1 MSYSTLSIDWED
13 FGQLL
18 CMYHFNKVTEPVN
31 AALERQTSIMLDMM
45 DETNCK
51 ATFFIL
57 GVTAKYRPGL
67 VKKIASKGHEIAIHG
82 QNHIA
87 MFTLTPDAARKDLQE
102 SIDIVTQITG
112 EKIYG
117 YRAPFFSV
125 NETNLW
131 LLDILADLGIE
142 YDSSI
147 FPKKMPR
154 YGIEGFSDK
163 DALYDLPN
171 GKQIVELP
179 LTVACY
185 FNKTWPVSGGG
196 YIRLMPKFLVNK
208 IFNDFENL
216 CFVGHSHIPGV
227 YSSSDK
233 QWYSPK
239 DINHQYIISDDK
251 AVINI
256 GSVGQPRD
264 EDTRACYGIFDG
276 SIFVW
281 RRVEYNIQG
290 TVNQILEI
298 DEIDNFMAD
307 RLLIGR

>member
-18 CMYHFNKVTEPVN
+18 CMYHYNKVTEPVN

-57 GVTAKYRPGL
+57 GVTAKFRPAL

-87 MFTLTPDAARKDLQE
+87 MFTLSPDEARKDLQE

-112 EKIYG
+112 EKVYG

-179 LTVACY
+179 LTVASY

-196 YIRLMPKFLVNK
+196 YIRLMPKMLVNK
-208 IFNDFENL
+208 IFNDFEKQQKDSMIYMHPYEFDTAFLDVRSNYPAGVNYSKYKVHTLNL
-216 CFVGHSHIPGV
+216 RWNLFRNSIREKIK
-227 YSSSDK
+227 DLLK
-233 QWYSPK
+233 Q
-239 DINHQYIISDDK
+239 HQFKTCLNK
-251 AVINI
+251 ANYVKAI
-256 GSVGQPRD
+256 GNS
-264 EDTRACYGIFDG
+264 TK
-276 SIFVW
+276 
-281 RRVEYNIQG
+281 
-290 TVNQILEI
+290 
-298 DEIDNFMAD
+298 
-307 RLLIGR
+307 LLGRPE

>member
-18 CMYHFNKVTEPVN
+18 CMYHYNKVTEPVKGS
-31 AALERQTSIMLDMM
+31 LERQTAIMLDMM
-45 DETNCK
+45 DEADCK

-67 VKKIASKGHEIAIHG
+67 VKKIASKGHEIALHG

-87 MFTLTPDAARKDLQE
+87 MFTLSPDEARKDLQE

-117 YRAPFFSV
+117 YRAPFFSI

-131 LLDILADLGIE
+131 LLDMLADLGIE

-163 DALYDLPN
+163 DALYVLPN

-179 LTVACY
+179 LTVASY
-185 FNKTWPVSGGG
+185 FNKTWPVAGGG
-196 YIRLMPKFLVNK
+196 YIRLMPKMLVNK
-208 IFNDFENL
+208 VFNDFDKHQKDSMIYMHPYEFDTDFLDVRSNYPAGVNYSKYKVHTLNL
-216 CFVGHSHIPGV
+216 RWNLFRNSIREKIRDLLKHHQFKTCLNKSNYVKANGI
-227 YSSSDK
+227 SSK
-233 QWYSPK
+233 
-239 DINHQYIISDDK
+239 
-251 AVINI
+251 
-256 GSVGQPRD
+256 
-264 EDTRACYGIFDG
+264 
-276 SIFVW
+276 
-281 RRVEYNIQG
+281 
-290 TVNQILEI
+290 
-298 DEIDNFMAD
+298 
-307 RLLIGR
+307 LLGRTE

>member
-18 CMYHFNKVTEPVN
+18 CMYHYNKVTEPVN
-31 AALERQTSIMLDMM
+31 NALERQTSIMLDMM

-57 GVTAKYRPGL
+57 GVTAKFRPDL
-67 VKKIASKGHEIAIHG
+67 VKKIASRGHEIAIHG

-87 MFTLTPDAARKDLQE
+87 MFTLTPDEARKDLQE

-112 EKIYG
+112 EKIHG

-179 LTVACY
+179 LTVARY

-196 YIRLMPKFLVNK
+196 YIRLMPKMLVNK
-208 IFNDFENL
+208 IFNDFEKEQKDSMIYMHPYEFDTAFLDVRSNYPAGANYSKYKVHTLNL
-216 CFVGHSHIPGV
+216 RWNLFRNSIRE
-227 YSSSDK
+227 K
-233 QWYSPK
+233 IK
-239 DINHQYIISDDK
+239 DLLNQHQFKTCLNK
-251 AVINI
+251 ANYVKAN
-256 GSVGQPRD
+256 GNS
-264 EDTRACYGIFDG
+264 TK
-276 SIFVW
+276 
-281 RRVEYNIQG
+281 
-290 TVNQILEI
+290 
-298 DEIDNFMAD
+298 
-307 RLLIGR
+307 LLGCTE

>member
-18 CMYHFNKVTEPVN
+18 CMYHYNKVTEPVN
-31 AALERQTSIMLDMM
+31 GALERQTSIMLDMM

-57 GVTAKYRPGL
+57 GVTAKFRPAL
-67 VKKIASKGHEIAIHG
+67 VKKIASKGHEIALHG

-87 MFTLTPDAARKDLQE
+87 MFTLTPDEARNDLQE

-154 YGIEGFSDK
+154 YGIDGFSDK

-179 LTVACY
+179 LTVANY

-196 YIRLMPKFLVNK
+196 YIRLMPKLLVNK
-208 IFNDFENL
+208 IFNDFEKQQKDSMIYMHPYEFDTAFLDVRSNYPEGVNYSKYKVHTLNL
-216 CFVGHSHIPGV
+216 RWNLFRNSIREKIKDLLKQHQFKTCLNKANYVKANGN
-227 YSSSDK
+227 SSK
-233 QWYSPK
+233 
-239 DINHQYIISDDK
+239 
-251 AVINI
+251 
-256 GSVGQPRD
+256 
-264 EDTRACYGIFDG
+264 
-276 SIFVW
+276 
-281 RRVEYNIQG
+281 
-290 TVNQILEI
+290 
-298 DEIDNFMAD
+298 
-307 RLLIGR
+307 LLGRPE